1 MPASRS
7 LLALGFSLLL
17 TDAAAAEAFRFQGR
31 VDVIPA
37 KVVDATEKALA
48 SPTCTGQEDGAR
60 TASVPASG
68 VVTVTV
74 APVDEASGNAHVAM
88 GGHESRQDAIEAN
101 CSRRWRKAASETRAR
116 AVAENHCRKMRP

>member
-68 VVTVTV
+68 GVTVTV
-74 APVDEASGNAHVAM
+74 APVDEASGNPQLA
-88 GGHESRQDAIEAN
+88 RKLEADPATTVQEDFRSPS
-101 CSRRWRKAASETRAR
+101 CMISVVYE
-116 AVAENHCRKMRP
+116 